1 MLSGARALAG
11 RLFDPVSGRQEFD
24 EIYVYERVLDA
35 GGRTIAVDSIAT
47 VSVDAATYRIVRW
60 LCWALA
66 AAAAI
71 LSLNGFISSWL
82 IVSSSGWAHATVFAV
97 SSVGYATFAV
107 GLFFLGRRFRD
118 SPILVIGA
126 SDGTRTIFR
135 CRDEQYLQE
144 AKSVLG
150 RKIDEGDRNL
160 TLVLNFKDAHSYPI
174 AQAVHGAPQM
184 RSDRSFMPAQGQR
197 IADARGQNLRLNG
210 HAAHAV
216 PHDAAP
222 VARSSSGTRMPVER
236 GQHSGRTT
244 TILIDFTQVLPQIVE
259 LQRFYAQHPDMR
271 HIDQRLSEMEL
282 LMRAGAATHQQK
294 GRVRSL
300 ALDLGEI
307 LQTYPAMTQLF
318 GHIIRMVDG

>member
-1 MLSGARALAG
+1 
-11 RLFDPVSGRQEFD
+11 
-24 EIYVYERVLDA
+24 
-35 GGRTIAVDSIAT
+35 
-47 VSVDAATYRIVRW
+47 
-60 LCWALA
+60 
-66 AAAAI
+66 
-71 LSLNGFISSWL
+71 
-82 IVSSSGWAHATVFAV
+82 
-97 SSVGYATFAV
+97 
-107 GLFFLGRRFRD
+107 
-118 SPILVIGA
+118 
-126 SDGTRTIFR
+126 
-135 CRDEQYLQE
+135 
-144 AKSVLG
+144 
-150 RKIDEGDRNL
+150 
-160 TLVLNFKDAHSYPI
+160 
-174 AQAVHGAPQM
+174 
-184 RSDRSFMPAQGQR
+184 QGQR